1 MDMLCV
7 CGLGQGSSLIL
18 RMTVE
23 EVLGEL
29 GIKANV
35 DNTDLGSVSYMR
47 ADYIVT
53 NRVFGDQIHN
63 DVPKIIV
70 ENYFDKEEIRAAILH
85 HIKKE
90 EN

>member
-1 MDMLCV
+1 MYIVCV

-23 EVLGEL
+23 EVLKDL

-35 DNTDLGSVSYMR
+35 DNTDLSSVSYMK

-53 NRVFGDQIHN
+53 NNVFGRQIQN
-63 DVPKIIV
+63 NVPQILV
-70 ENYFDKEEIRAAILH
+70 ENYFDKEEIKSAIL
-85 HIKKE
+85 KTMK
-90 EN
+90 